1 MVVKMPTV
9 SVIVP
14 VYNAE
19 GVVSRSVD
27 SILAQSYQDFELI
40 LVDDGST
47 DGSGA
52 ICDNYAQQDGRVKVI
67 HQENAGVSAARN
79 AGLKVAQGEWVTFV
93 DSDDIVLDGFLESL
107 VAAVNRDERIDLA
120 YCGYAIV
127 EGSTSI
133 KTYRSATYIGKEQL
147 HNVLSSTKLLY
158 RCSPWGKLFRRSII
172 ADNGLQF
179 DGNLTISEDRLF
191 LYQYLIHVR
200 GVATTSTVGYL
211 YGSFSPTS
219 LKHKRVPTAMLAYR
233 QQTITAAAHDVV
245 NTFGLGKG
253 EAFLIARHLM
263 LILFELIRNIYQE
276 SGSSRE
282 TRERQRELFIGLFDV
297 DLYQDNLES
306 DPRWIGYLRQSRLM
320 DDMVNFRFRD
330 LNRKLNRDEL
340 NLKLRLFAYN
350 LLKKRGEKPTTASFD
365 KSITFINGMMI

>member
-1 MVVKMPTV
+1 MSLGRV

-19 GVVSRSVD
+19 GVVSRGVD
-27 SILAQSYQDFELI
+27 SILAQGYPDFELI

-47 DGSGA
+47 DNSGA
-52 ICDNYAQQDGRVKVI
+52 ICDNYVQQDGRVKVV

-107 VAAVNRDERIDLA
+107 VAAVNRDELIDLA

-127 EGSTSI
+127 EGATSI

-147 HNVLSSTKLLY
+147 HDVLSSTKLLY

-172 ADNGLQF
+172 TDNGLHF
-179 DGNLTISEDRLF
+179 DENLTISEDRLF

-200 GVATTSTVGYL
+200 GVAVTSTVGYL

-219 LKHKRVPTAMLAYR
+219 LKHKHVPTEMLAYR
-233 QQTITAAAHDVV
+233 QRTITAAAHDVV

-263 LILFELIRNIYQE
+263 LIMFELIRNVYMD
-276 SGSSRE
+276 SGASKR
-282 TRERQRELFIGLFDV
+282 TRKRQLELFNSLFDV
-297 DLYQDNLES
+297 ELYQDNLES
-306 DPRWIGYLRQSRLM
+306 DPRWIDYLKQNSLA
-320 DDMVNFRFRD
+320 DDLVNFRFKKM
-330 LNRKLNRDEL
+330 NRKLNRNEF
-340 NLKLRLFAYN
+340 NLRLRLLAYN
-350 LLKKRGEKPTTASFD
+350 FLKKRRAKQLTASFE
-365 KSITFINGMMI
+365 KSLTLINSMMK

>member
-1 MVVKMPTV
+1 MPKV

-19 GVVSRSVD
+19 GGVSRGVE
-27 SILAQSYQDFELI
+27 SILAQSFQDFELI

-47 DGSGA
+47 DNSGA
-52 ICDNYAQQDGRVKVI
+52 ICDNYAQHGRVKVI

-79 AGLKVAQGEWVTFV
+79 AGLRVAQGEWVTFV

-107 VAAVNRDERIDLA
+107 VAAVNRDELIDLA

-127 EGSTSI
+127 EGATSI

-147 HNVLSSTKLLY
+147 HDALSTTKLLY

-172 ADNGLQF
+172 TDNGLQF
-179 DGNLTISEDRLF
+179 DENLTISEDRLF
-191 LYQYLIHVR
+191 LYQYLIHVQ
-200 GVATTSTVGYL
+200 GVAVTSTVGYL

-219 LKHKRVPTAMLAYR
+219 LKHKHVPTEMLAYR
-233 QQTITAAAHDVV
+233 QRTITAAAHDVV

-263 LILFELIRNIYQE
+263 LILFELIRNVYMD
-276 SGSSRE
+276 SGASKR
-282 TRERQRELFIGLFDV
+282 TRKRQLELFNSLFDV
-297 DLYQDNLES
+297 ELYQDNLES
-306 DPRWIGYLRQSRLM
+306 DPRWIDYLNQNRLM
-320 DDMVNFRFRD
+320 EDMVNSRFKKFNRELKCKEID
-330 LNRKLNRDEL
+330 LSV
-340 NLKLRLFAYN
+340 RLFAYN
-350 LLKKRGEKPTTASFD
+350 LLKKRRTILLTNPFD
-365 KSITFINGMMI
+365 MSVTLINA

>member
-19 GVVSRSVD
+19 GVVSRGVD

-47 DGSGA
+47 DNSGA
-52 ICDNYAQQDGRVKVI
+52 ICDNYAQQDGRVKVV

-107 VAAVNRDERIDLA
+107 VAAVNREERIDLA
-120 YCGYAIV
+120 YCGYAIID
-127 EGSTSI
+127 GSTSI

-147 HNVLSSTKLLY
+147 HDVLSSTKLLY
-158 RCSPWGKLFRRSII
+158 RCSPWAKFFRRSII
-172 ADNGLQF
+172 TDNGLQF
-179 DGNLTISEDRLF
+179 DENLTISEDRLF

-263 LILFELIRNIYQE
+263 LILFELIRNVYMD
-276 SGSSRE
+276 SGTSKR
-282 TRERQRELFIGLFDV
+282 TRKRQLELFNSLFDV
-297 DLYQDNLES
+297 ELYQDNLES
-306 DPRWIGYLRQSRLM
+306 DPRWIDYLNQNRLM
-320 DDMVNFRFRD
+320 EDMVNSRFKKFNRESKCKEID
-330 LNRKLNRDEL
+330 LSV
-340 NLKLRLFAYN
+340 RLFAYN
-350 LLKKRGEKPTTASFD
+350 LLKKRRAMSSMASFD
-365 KSITFINGMMI
+365 KSITLING

>member
-1 MVVKMPTV
+1 MSLGRV

-19 GVVSRSVD
+19 GVVSRGVD
-27 SILAQSYQDFELI
+27 SILAQGYPDFELI

-47 DGSGA
+47 DNSGA
-52 ICDNYAQQDGRVKVI
+52 ICDNYAQQDGRVKAF

-107 VAAVNRDERIDLA
+107 VMAVNRDERIDLA

-133 KTYRSATYIGKEQL
+133 KTYRSATYIGKDQL
-147 HNVLSSTKLLY
+147 HDVLSSTNLLY
-158 RCSPWGKLFRRSII
+158 RCSPWAKLFRRSII
-172 ADNGLQF
+172 TDNGLQF
-179 DGNLTISEDRLF
+179 DENLTISEDRLF

-200 GVATTSTVGYL
+200 GVATTSSVGYL

-219 LKHKRVPTAMLAYR
+219 LKHKRVPTEMLAYR
-233 QQTITAAAHDVV
+233 QRSITAAAHGVV
-245 NTFGLGKG
+245 NEFSLGKG
-253 EAFLIARHLM
+253 KAFLIARHLM
-263 LILFELIRNIYQE
+263 LILFELIRNVYQE
-276 SGSSRE
+276 SGASRK

-297 DLYQDNLES
+297 DLYQDNLEN
-306 DPRWIGYLRQSRLM
+306 DPRWIAYLRQNRLM
-320 DDMVNFRFRD
+320 DDMVNFRFRVF
-330 LNRKLNRDEL
+330 NRKLNRDEL
-340 NLKLRLFAYN
+340 NLRLRLFAYN
-350 LLKKRGEKPTTASFD
+350 LLKKRRAKPTTASFE
-365 KSITFINGMMI
+365 KYITFINGMMK

>member
-1 MVVKMPTV
+1 MPTV

-19 GVVSRSVD
+19 GVVSRGVD
-27 SILAQSYQDFELI
+27 SVLAQSYTDFELI

-79 AGLKVAQGEWVTFV
+79 AGLRVAQGEWVTFV
-93 DSDDIVLDGFLESL
+93 DSDDILLDGFLESL

-127 EGSTSI
+127 EGATSI

-147 HNVLSSTKLLY
+147 HDVLSSTKLLY
-158 RCSPWGKLFRRSII
+158 RCSPWAKFFRRSII
-172 ADNGLQF
+172 TDNGLQF
-179 DGNLTISEDRLF
+179 DENLTISEDRLF

-219 LKHKRVPTAMLAYR
+219 LKHKRVPTEMLAYR
-233 QQTITAAAHDVV
+233 QRSITAAAHDVV
-245 NTFGLGKG
+245 NTFGLGRG

-263 LILFELIRNIYQE
+263 LILFELIRNVYMD
-276 SGSSRE
+276 SGASKR
-282 TRERQRELFIGLFDV
+282 TRKRQRELFNSLFDV
-297 DLYQDNLES
+297 ELYQDNLES
-306 DPRWIGYLRQSRLM
+306 DPRWIDCLKHNRLM
-320 DDMVNFRFRD
+320 EDMVNSRFKKF
-330 LNRKLNRDEL
+330 NRKLLCNEIDL
-340 NLKLRLFAYN
+340 SARLVAYN
-350 LLKKRGEKPTTASFD
+350 LLKKRKTKLLTNPFD
-365 KSITFINGMMI
+365 KSVILINA